1 LILKIPKSKVVL
13 LITIIPL
20 LVTTFSISVLADTS
34 SIPEWVKNNAKWWSD
49 GSISEGE
56 YLKSLEYLITKGV
69 INIPQKIEVTAAQTP
84 LSDDERGQFFV
95 VHFSDGL
102 IEKPFT
108 VNTFSKFESTSSQSR
123 DTHPYKFPMYYFKD
137 KPEFFLEGLPSMDK
151 KDLYRGI
158 DRWMTKSTTLSAFD
172 VNIDVVSGDSTV
184 IQTWS
189 YTNCQPTAYGTY
201 LQDVINF
208 YQYSG
213 EEKSEIRDRVA
224 FSCTSVLLK
233 VP

>member
-1 LILKIPKSKVVL
+1 MKIPISKVVL
-13 LITIIPL
+13 LLTIIPL
-20 LVTTFSISVLADTS
+20 LVTVFSLSVLADSS
-34 SIPEWVKNNAKWWSD
+34 SIPVWVKNNAKWWSE

-56 YLKSLEYLITKGV
+56 YLKSLEYLITKEI

-84 LSDDERGQFFV
+84 LSDDERAQFFV
-95 VHFSDGL
+95 VHFSNGL

-108 VNTFSKFESTSSQSR
+108 VHTFSKFESTSSQSKE
-123 DTHPYKFPMYYFKD
+123 TELFKYPMYQFKD
-137 KPEFFLEGLPSMDK
+137 KAQFILEGLPSVDK

-158 DRWMTKSTTLSAFD
+158 DRWMNIGETLTPFD
-172 VNIDVVSGDSTV
+172 VNIDVVAGDGTI

-189 YTNCQPTAYGTY
+189 YTKCKPTAYGTY

-213 EEKSEIRDRVA
+213 QEKSEIRDRVA
-224 FSCTSVLLK
+224 FSCTSVLLE

>member
-1 LILKIPKSKVVL
+1 MVLNISTRKVVL
-13 LITIIPL
+13 LMMVIPL
-20 LVTTFSISVLADTS
+20 FATTFFISVLAESS
-34 SIPEWVKNNAKWWSD
+34 SIPEWIKNNAKWWSE
-49 GSISEGE
+49 GTISEGE
-56 YLKSLEYLITKGV
+56 YLESLEYLISKGI
-69 INIPQKIEVTAAQTP
+69 INIPQKIEVTAAQTQ
-84 LSDDERGQFFV
+84 LTDDERAQFFV

-108 VNTFSKFESTSSQSR
+108 VNTFSKFESTSSQNKG
-123 DTHPYKFPMYYFKD
+123 TELYKFPMYYFKD
-137 KPEFFLEGLPSMDK
+137 KPEFLLEGLPSSDK

-158 DRWMTKSTTLSAFD
+158 DNWMTKGTTLTPFEVD
-172 VNIDVVSGDSTV
+172 IDVVSGDGTI

-189 YTNCQPTAYGTY
+189 YRNCQPTAYGTY

-213 EEKSEIRDRVA
+213 QNKSEIRDRVA
-224 FSCTSVLLK
+224 FSCTSLLLE

>member
-1 LILKIPKSKVVL
+1 MA
-13 LITIIPL
+13 IIPL
-20 LVTTFSISVLADTS
+20 LATAFSISVLADSS
-34 SIPEWVKNNAKWWSD
+34 SIPVWVKNNAKWWSED
-49 GSISEGE
+49 SISEGE
-56 YLKSLEYLITKGV
+56 YLKSLEYLITKGI

-84 LSDDERGQFFV
+84 LSDDERAQFFV
-95 VHFSDGL
+95 VHFSNGL

-108 VNTFSKFESTSSQSR
+108 VNTFSKFESTSSQSKE
-123 DTHPYKFPMYYFKD
+123 TELFKYPMYQFKD
-137 KPEFFLEGLPSMDK
+137 KAQFILEGLPSVDK

-158 DRWMTKSTTLSAFD
+158 DRWMTRGTTLSPFAVD
-172 VNIDVVSGDSTV
+172 IDVVAGDSTV

-213 EEKSEIRDRVA
+213 QNKSEIRDRVA
-224 FSCTSVLLK
+224 FSCTSVLLE

>member
-1 LILKIPKSKVVL
+1 
-13 LITIIPL
+13 LITTIPL
-20 LVTTFSISVLADTS
+20 LAIVFFASVLADSS
-34 SIPEWVKNNAKWWSD
+34 SIPEWVKNNAKWWSE

-56 YLKSLEYLITKGV
+56 YLKSLEYLISQEIITV
-69 INIPQKIEVTAAQTP
+69 PQKFEVTAAQTQ
-84 LSDDERGQFFV
+84 LTNGERAQFFV

-102 IEKPFT
+102 IEKPIT
-108 VNTFSKFESTSSQSR
+108 VHTFSKFESTSSQVR
-123 DTHPYKFPMYYFKD
+123 GTELYKVPMYYFKD
-137 KPEFFLEGLPSMDK
+137 KPEFFLEGLPSVDK

-158 DRWMTKSTTLSAFD
+158 DRWMTKSTTLNPFD
-172 VNIDVVSGDSTV
+172 VDIDVVAGDGTI
-184 IQTWS
+184 IQTWA

-213 EEKSEIRDRVA
+213 EDKSEIRDRVA
-224 FSCTSVLLK
+224 FSCTSLLLK

>member
-1 LILKIPKSKVVL
+1 MA
-13 LITIIPL
+13 IIPL
-20 LVTTFSISVLADTS
+20 LATTLFISVLADYS
-34 SIPEWVKNNAKWWSD
+34 SIPEWVKNNAKWWSE

-56 YLKSLEYLITKGV
+56 YLKSLEYLITKGI
-69 INIPQKIEVTAAQTP
+69 INIPKQIEVTAAQTS
-84 LSDDERGQFFV
+84 LSDDERAQFFV

-102 IEKPFT
+102 IEKPIT
-108 VNTFSKFESTSSQSR
+108 IHTFSKFESTSSQSKG
-123 DTHPYKFPMYYFKD
+123 TELFKFPMYYFKD
-137 KPEFFLEGLPSMDK
+137 KAEFLLEGLPSVDK

-158 DRWMTKSTTLSAFD
+158 DRWMTRSTTLTPFD
-172 VNIDVVSGDSTV
+172 IDIDVVAGDGTI

-201 LQDVINF
+201 LQDIINF

-213 EEKSEIRDRVA
+213 QDKSEIRERVA
-224 FSCTSVLLK
+224 FSCTSVLLE

>member
-1 LILKIPKSKVVL
+1 MKIPISKVVL
-13 LITIIPL
+13 LMTIIPL
-20 LVTTFSISVLADTS
+20 LVTVFSLSVLADSS
-34 SIPEWVKNNAKWWSD
+34 SIPVWVKNNAKWWSE

-56 YLKSLEYLITKGV
+56 YLKSLEYLITKGI

-84 LSDDERGQFFV
+84 LSDDERAQFFV

-108 VNTFSKFESTSSQSR
+108 VYTFSKFESTSSQSKG
-123 DTHPYKFPMYYFKD
+123 TELFKFPMYYFKD
-137 KPEFFLEGLPSMDK
+137 KAEFLLEGLPSVDK

-158 DRWMTKSTTLSAFD
+158 DRWMTRGTTLSPFAVD
-172 VNIDVVSGDSTV
+172 IDVVAGDGTV
-184 IQTWS
+184 IQTWT

-213 EEKSEIRDRVA
+213 QNKSEIRDRVA
-224 FSCTSVLLK
+224 FSCTSVLLE

>member
-1 LILKIPKSKVVL
+1 MLIA
-13 LITIIPL
+13 IIPL
-20 LVTTFSISVLADTS
+20 LATTFFISVLADYST
-34 SIPEWVKNNAKWWSD
+34 IPEWVKNNAKWWSE

-56 YLKSLEYLITKGV
+56 YLKSLEYLITKGIIQLPESIV
-69 INIPQKIEVTAAQTP
+69 VTAAQTP
-84 LSDDERGQFFV
+84 LSDDERAQFFV
-95 VHFSDGL
+95 VHFSNGL

-108 VNTFSKFESTSSQSR
+108 VNTFSKFESTSSQSKG
-123 DTHPYKFPMYYFKD
+123 TELFKFPMYYFKD
-137 KPEFFLEGLPSMDK
+137 KAEFLLEGLPSVDK

-158 DRWMTKSTTLSAFD
+158 DRWMTRSTTLTPFD
-172 VNIDVVSGDSTV
+172 IDIDVVAGDGTI

-201 LQDVINF
+201 LQDIINF

-213 EEKSEIRDRVA
+213 QDKSEIRDRVA
-224 FSCTSVLLK
+224 FSCTSVLLE

>member
-1 LILKIPKSKVVL
+1 MTV
-13 LITIIPL
+13 IPL
-20 LVTTFSISVLADTS
+20 LIAAFSISVYADSS

-56 YLKSLEYLITKGV
+56 YLKSLEYLITKGI
-69 INIPQKIEVTAAQTP
+69 INIPQKIEVTAAQTS
-84 LSDDERGQFFV
+84 LTDDERAQFFV
-95 VHFSDGL
+95 VHFSNGL

-108 VNTFSKFESTSSQSR
+108 VNTFSKFESTSSQNKG
-123 DTHPYKFPMYYFKD
+123 TELYKFPMYYFKD
-137 KPEFFLEGLPSMDK
+137 KPEFYLEGLPSSDK

-158 DRWMTKSTTLSAFD
+158 DRWMTKGTTLSPFNVD
-172 VNIDVVSGDSTV
+172 IDVVSGDGTV

-189 YTNCQPTAYGTY
+189 YTNCQPIAYGTY

-208 YQYSG
+208 YQYSDQN
-213 EEKSEIRDRVA
+213 KSEIRDRVA
-224 FSCTSVLLK
+224 FLCTSMLLE

>member
-1 LILKIPKSKVVL
+1 MKIPISKVVL
-13 LITIIPL
+13 LMTIIPL
-20 LVTTFSISVLADTS
+20 LVTVFSLSVLADSS
-34 SIPEWVKNNAKWWSD
+34 SIPVWVKNNAKWWSE
-49 GSISEGE
+49 GSISEVE
-56 YLKSLEYLITKGV
+56 YLKSLEYLITKGI

-84 LSDDERGQFFV
+84 LTDDERAQFFV

-108 VNTFSKFESTSSQSR
+108 VYTFSKFESTSSQSKG
-123 DTHPYKFPMYYFKD
+123 TELFKFPMYYFKD
-137 KPEFFLEGLPSMDK
+137 KAEFLLEGLPSVDK

-158 DRWMTKSTTLSAFD
+158 DRWMTRGTTLTPFAVD
-172 VNIDVVSGDSTV
+172 IDVVAGDGTV
-184 IQTWS
+184 IQTWT

-213 EEKSEIRDRVA
+213 QNKSEIRDRVA
-224 FSCTSVLLK
+224 FSCTSVLLE

>member
-1 LILKIPKSKVVL
+1 MPINKVVL
-13 LITIIPL
+13 LIAIIPL
-20 LVTTFSISVLADTS
+20 LATTFFISVLADYST
-34 SIPEWVKNNAKWWSD
+34 IPEWVKNNAKWWSE

-56 YLKSLEYLITKGV
+56 YLKSLEYLITKGIIQLPESIV
-69 INIPQKIEVTAAQTP
+69 VTAAQTP
-84 LSDDERGQFFV
+84 LSDDERAQFFV
-95 VHFSDGL
+95 VHFSNGL

-108 VNTFSKFESTSSQSR
+108 VNTFSKFESTSSQSKG
-123 DTHPYKFPMYYFKD
+123 TELFKFPMYYFKD
-137 KPEFFLEGLPSMDK
+137 KPEFLLEGLPSVDK

-158 DRWMTKSTTLSAFD
+158 DRWMTRSTTLSPFD
-172 VNIDVVSGDSTV
+172 IDIDVVAGDGTV

-213 EEKSEIRDRVA
+213 QNKSEIRDRVA
-224 FSCTSVLLK
+224 FSCTSVLLV

>member
-1 LILKIPKSKVVL
+1 MPTSKVVL
-13 LITIIPL
+13 LAAIIPL
-20 LVTTFSISVLADTS
+20 LATAFAISVLADSS
-34 SIPEWVKNNAKWWSD
+34 SIPEWVKNNAKWWSE
-49 GSISEGE
+49 GTISEGE
-56 YLKSLEYLITKGV
+56 YLKSLEYLITKGI
-69 INIPQKIEVTAAQTP
+69 INIPQSIVVTAAQTP
-84 LSDDERGQFFV
+84 LSDNERAQFFV

-123 DTHPYKFPMYYFKD
+123 GTELFKFPMYYFKD
-137 KPEFFLEGLPSMDK
+137 KPEFLLEGLPSGDK

-158 DRWMTKSTTLSAFD
+158 DRWMTRSTTLSPFD
-172 VNIDVVSGDSTV
+172 VDIDVVAGDGTV
-184 IQTWS
+184 IQTWA

-213 EEKSEIRDRVA
+213 QDKSEIRERVA
-224 FSCTSVLLK
+224 FSCTSLLLE

>member
-1 LILKIPKSKVVL
+1 MKIPISKVVL
-13 LITIIPL
+13 LMTIIPL
-20 LVTTFSISVLADTS
+20 LVTVFSLSVLADSS
-34 SIPEWVKNNAKWWSD
+34 SIPVWVKNNAKWWSE
-49 GSISEGE
+49 GSISEVE
-56 YLKSLEYLITKGV
+56 YLKSLEYLITKGI

-84 LSDDERGQFFV
+84 LTDDERAQFFV

-108 VNTFSKFESTSSQSR
+108 VYTFSKFESTSSQSKG
-123 DTHPYKFPMYYFKD
+123 TELFKFPMYYFKD
-137 KPEFFLEGLPSMDK
+137 KAEFLLEGLPSVDK

-158 DRWMTKSTTLSAFD
+158 DRWMTRGTTLSPFAVD
-172 VNIDVVSGDSTV
+172 IDVVAGDGTV
-184 IQTWS
+184 IQTWT

-213 EEKSEIRDRVA
+213 QNKSEIRDRVA
-224 FSCTSVLLK
+224 FSCTSVLLE

>member
-1 LILKIPKSKVVL
+1 MPTSKVVL
-13 LITIIPL
+13 LMTIIPL
-20 LVTTFSISVLADTS
+20 LVTAFSISVFADSS
-34 SIPEWVKNNAKWWSD
+34 SIPEWIKNNAKWWSD

-56 YLKSLEYLITKGV
+56 YLKSLEYLITKGI
-69 INIPQKIEVTAAQTP
+69 INIPQKIEVTAAQTQ
-84 LSDDERGQFFV
+84 LTDDERAQFFV

-108 VNTFSKFESTSSQSR
+108 VNTFSKFESTSSQSKG
-123 DTHPYKFPMYYFKD
+123 TELYKFPMYYFKD
-137 KPEFFLEGLPSMDK
+137 KPEFFLEGLPSTDK

-158 DRWMTKSTTLSAFD
+158 DRWMTKSTTLTPFD
-172 VNIDVVSGDSTV
+172 VDVDVLAGEGTV

-189 YTNCQPTAYGTY
+189 YTNCQPMAYGTY

-213 EEKSEIRDRVA
+213 QNKSEIRDRVV
-224 FSCTSVLLK
+224 FSCTSLLLE